1 MRVLKLFNAIKRFA
15 VAFYDALVE
24 TRKLQ
29 AKNRFAQNGWY

>member
-1 MRVLKLFNAIKRFA
+1 MRTFKLFKAVKRFA

-29 AKNRFAQNGWY
+29 AKNKFAQNGWY